1 MAKKKKVEP
10 APIKPAEVVNT
21 PITEI
26 LESNY
31 MPYAMSVIVSRA
43 IPEIDGLKPS
53 HRKLLYS
60 MYKMGLMTGPK
71 VKSAKVVGQT
81 MMLNPHGDAAIYE
94 TLVRLT
100 TGRESLLHPLIESK
114 GAFGKQYSDMVF
126 SASRYTECKLAPIC
140 EELFDGIDRDGV
152 DFVDNYDGTMKE
164 PTLLP
169 VSFPNILV
177 APNNGI
183 AVGMTSRICSFNL
196 AELCDA
202 TSLYLKNGH
211 VSVPELLEIMPAPD
225 FSTGGQLIYDKN
237 KMAEIYS
244 TGVGTFRVRSKWRV
258 DGNHIEIY
266 EIPYTT
272 TAEKIKDSIVKLVK
286 EGKVKEISD
295 VRDEIGLN
303 GLTLTIDIK
312 RGVDVDKLMSKLCK
326 STPLED
332 TFGCNFNILIGGVP
346 RTLGVADI
354 IEEWSAFRVECLRR
368 NYIFDLGKKSDK
380 LHLLYGLRKILLD
393 IDKAIAIIRHT
404 ENEKDVVPNLMTGF
418 DIDKIQAEYVADIK
432 LRNLNREYILNR
444 TEEIGELE
452 KEIENLKSL
461 IASERKIRNVIIKQL
476 TKIKEKYG
484 KPRKTEVFVP
494 EATAEVSNEPQHE
507 DYPCFMFMSREGYF
521 KKCLPA
527 SLRGSDVQKFKEG
540 DELLTSCET
549 TNCAEVL
556 FFTNKAQVYKA
567 HLYDF
572 EDVKASALGDYIPA
586 KLGFEDGEKV
596 VAAHAMTDFSGTFVV
611 FYENGKAVRFPA
623 ESYATVTNRKKLT
636 KALAAGT
643 VAVGVFRGGNE
654 KQEYLI
660 ISSASR
666 ALLIKEK
673 QITEKSTR
681 SASGATVMTLKKG
694 HTVVSASI
702 YDPSK
707 RTLAK
712 ESRYRKSALPS
723 TGGLFED
730 DDPELNQ
737 MTLI

>member
-10 APIKPAEVVNT
+10 APIKLAEVVNT

-60 MYKMGLMTGPK
+60 MYKMGLMTGQK

-100 TGRESLLHPLIESK
+100 TGREALLHPLIESK
-114 GAFGKQYSDMVF
+114 GAFGKQYSDMVY

-196 AELCDA
+196 GELCDA
-202 TSLYLKNGH
+202 TSLFLKNG
-211 VSVPELLEIMPAPD
+211 SITVPELLEIMPAPD
-225 FSTGGQLIYDKN
+225 FSTGGQLIYDKD
-237 KMAEIYS
+237 KMADIYS

-258 DGNHIEIY
+258 DGNHIEVY

-312 RGVDVDKLMSKLCK
+312 RGAEPDKLMAKLCK

-346 RTLGVADI
+346 RTLGIAEI

-368 NYIFDLGKKSDK
+368 NYIYDLGKKSDK

-404 ENEKDVVPNLMTGF
+404 ENEKDVVPNLMSGF
-418 DIDKIQAEYVADIK
+418 DIDKVQAEFVADIK
-432 LRNLNREYILNR
+432 LRNLNREYIINR
-444 TEEIGELE
+444 TEEIGDLE
-452 KEIENLKSL
+452 KEIEDLKSL

-476 TKIKEKYG
+476 GKIKEKYG
-484 KPRKTEVFVP
+484 KPRKTEVLSS
-494 EATAEVSNEPQHE
+494 ESVSAVSDEP
-507 DYPCFMFMSREGYF
+507 
-521 KKCLPA
+521 K
-527 SLRGSDVQKFKEG
+527 
-540 DELLTSCET
+540 
-549 TNCAEVL
+549 
-556 FFTNKAQVYKA
+556 
-567 HLYDF
+567 F
-572 EDVKASALGDYIPA
+572 ED
-586 KLGFEDGEKV
+586 
-596 VAAHAMTDFSGTFVV
+596 
-611 FYENGKAVRFPA
+611 
-623 ESYATVTNRKKLT
+623 
-636 KALAAGT
+636 
-643 VAVGVFRGGNE
+643 
-654 KQEYLI
+654 
-660 ISSASR
+660 
-666 ALLIKEK
+666 
-673 QITEKSTR
+673 
-681 SASGATVMTLKKG
+681 
-694 HTVVSASI
+694 
-702 YDPSK
+702 
-707 RTLAK
+707 
-712 ESRYRKSALPS
+712 
-723 TGGLFED
+723 
-730 DDPELNQ
+730 
-737 MTLI
+737 